1 MSVTDSVSVF
11 AEGTFEEQVQEL
23 VNYLVRTQ
31 SDEERAASIRPF
43 QEALTTAEGQK
54 SLSED
59 EQRRQKIFLMI
70 ISVIKGLGRGQ
81 EKEIEGFFNLI
92 YAHLFSLFS
101 PSSPEAK
108 QLTDTLLKVIS
119 SAPSDQTS
127 IKYRIL
133 SNLFNALPRNSSLRL
148 SVYNTILNIAVA
160 DNSINAL
167 HLSCSNVETWL
178 EEWEVSSEDKSAFLQ
193 HIVDAYAKSILYVR
207 SLPPTSEAAKDASI
221 RVIASALRIP
231 SIFEFDTLFKL
242 DAVVANKDHEL
253 FALLQVFLNDGLSEF
268 KAWLGQHVAVPM
280 RQTTI
285 QISIVHS
292 WNEKFDFLPLASLG
306 FKNIGTNLSYTK
318 IAEAIQVDVSE
329 VEKWVIDVIRAG
341 LLSGKL
347 SQNTQTLHIIRPT
360 ARSFEREQWQALEQ
374 RLLAWKSGLSSVLD
388 VVASAKRQGGH
399 VSQTITAV
407 AARFIHICV

>member
-1 MSVTDSVSVF
+1 MSVTDSVSVL

-31 SDEERAASIRPF
+31 SDEERAASIRPV

-59 EQRRQKIFLMI
+59 EQRRQKIFSMI
-70 ISVIKGLGRGQ
+70 ISAIKGLGRGQ

-92 YAHLFSLFS
+92 YTHLFSLFS

-133 SNLFNALPRNSSLRL
+133 SNLFNALPRNSSKRL
-148 SVYNTILNIAVA
+148 SVYNTILSIAVA

-167 HLSCSNVETWL
+167 HLSRSNVETWL

-193 HIVDAYAKSILYVR
+193 HIVDAYTKSSQPIKSYDYSILYVR

-221 RVIASALRIP
+221 RVIASALRFP
-231 SIFEFDTLFKL
+231 SIFEFDALFKL

-268 KAWLGQHVAVPM
+268 KAWETSHPGALRQHDLDHVQLE
-280 RQTTI
+280 RKI
-285 QISIVHS
+285 Q
-292 WNEKFDFLPLASLG
+292 LLTLALLG

-329 VEKWVIDVIRAG
+329 VEKWVIDVIHAG

-347 SQNTQTLHIIRPT
+347 SQNTQTLHIIRST

-374 RLLAWKSGLSSVLD
+374 RLLSWKSGLSSVLD

-399 VSQTITAV
+399 VSQTVAAV
-407 AARFIHICV
+407 AA

>member
-1 MSVTDSVSVF
+1 MSVTDSVSVL

-31 SDEERAASIRPF
+31 SDEERAASIRPV

-59 EQRRQKIFLMI
+59 EQRRQKIFSMI
-70 ISVIKGLGRGQ
+70 ILAIKGLGRGQ

-133 SNLFNALPRNSSLRL
+133 SNLFDSLPRNSSLRL
-148 SVYNTILNIAVA
+148 SVYNTILSIAVA

-167 HLSCSNVETWL
+167 HLSRSN
-178 EEWEVSSEDKSAFLQ
+178 VSSEDKSAFLQ
-193 HIVDAYAKSILYVR
+193 HIVDAYAKSI
-207 SLPPTSEAAKDASI
+207 
-221 RVIASALRIP
+221 IASALRIP

-268 KAWLGQHVAVPM
+268 KAWETSHPGALGQHVPM

-329 VEKWVIDVIRAG
+329 VEKWVID
-341 LLSGKL
+341 GKL

-374 RLLAWKSGLSSVLD
+374 CLLAWKSGLSSVLD

-407 AARFIHICV
+407 AAKFIHICV